1 MKFTI
6 CFIYTYIIFTYRD
19 KDKPS
24 VISWVVTTDGG
35 AASGVNV
42 NDFVWVAVAKETSSW
57 T

>member
-1 MKFTI
+1 M
-6 CFIYTYIIFTYRD
+6 YIISTYRD

-24 VISWVVTTDGG
+24 IISWVTTDGG

-42 NDFVWVAVAKETSSW
+42 DDFVWVAVAKETSSW